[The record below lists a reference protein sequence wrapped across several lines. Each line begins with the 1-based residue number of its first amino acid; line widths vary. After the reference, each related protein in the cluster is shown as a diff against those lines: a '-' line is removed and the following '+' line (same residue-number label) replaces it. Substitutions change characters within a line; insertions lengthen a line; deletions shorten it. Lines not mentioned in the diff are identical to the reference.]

1 MNNEVLM
8 TIEDEQLEVVS
19 GGGIG
24 AAIGGALDKLLSGAV
39 GLIGKGLSAIGG
51 LLSGIGGILQ
61 GG

>member
-8 TIEDEQLEVVS
+8 TIEDEQLEMVS

-24 AAIGGALDKLLSGAV
+24 ATIGGAIDKLLSGAV
-39 GLIGKGLSAIGG
+39 SLLGKGLSAIGG